1 MKKLKSKKVLLLLLA
16 LVLTLTVFTGCG
28 NKNAK
33 VKLDDNVEKVEEY
46 KDSIYPM
53 DVEDQF
59 GNTVTFEK
67 KPESIVSLAPSH
79 TEILF
84 SLGLGDKIVGV
95 TDFCDYPE
103 EALDKEKIG
112 SYTEINIEKII
123 ELNPDLVVQYGPGDE
138 DITASIRDA
147 GINILCYEPESID
160 DVIDVIEK
168 LGKVTDT
175 VEQAESIVNEMN
187 DKKEEI
193 VNKVKDSEKVKV
205 FYEIW
210 HEPLMAAGPGSFM
223 DELINLAGGENIAAD
238 AEGEY
243 PQFDIEQLI
252 ERDPQVYLAAQDSE
266 EKTVESIKARPG
278 FENISAV
285 KNDNVYLLEP
295 NIVSRPGPRIIE
307 ALEIVAKAIHPDL
320 FK

>member
-1 MKKLKSKKVLLLLLA
+1 MEKLKSKKVLLLLLA

-59 GNTVTFEK
+59 GNTLTFEK